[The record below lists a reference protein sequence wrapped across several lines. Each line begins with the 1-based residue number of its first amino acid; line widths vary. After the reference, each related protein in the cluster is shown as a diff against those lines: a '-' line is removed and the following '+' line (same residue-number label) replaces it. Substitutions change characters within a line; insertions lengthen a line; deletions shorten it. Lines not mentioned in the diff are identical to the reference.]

1 MPYKK
6 NEAMNQEKR
15 KGRKAIPD
23 HFKKLLTEDQKE
35 GLKVLERFGWELFIV
50 RMPLFQPLVIVLRNG
65 STDEYGLLQE
75 DGSLDVKSDLEIRQ

>member
-1 MPYKK
+1 MD
-6 NEAMNQEKR
+6 QEKR

-23 HFKKLLTEDQKE
+23 HFKKLLSEDQTE
-35 GLKVLERFGWELFIV
+35 GLKVLERYGWELFLV